1 LRKFIA
7 VIRLSTTACIL
18 GLIIAS
24 AAHANTPP
32 AAPVQVPAPTPSATL
47 PAAAT
52 RAAAPVPAPPSVTAR
67 SWILLDHFSGRVLAQ
82 ERADE
87 RSEPASLTKLMT
99 AYVVFTALSEG
110 RLKLTDMVTISEHAW
125 RSEGS
130 RTFVQVGTQIPV
142 DILLKG
148 MIVQSGNDAS
158 IALAEQVGGTEPGFV
173 QMMNEYARRLGL
185 NSTHYLNSDGLP
197 APEHYTT
204 ARDVSTLANA
214 LIRDFP
220 QYYSLF
226 GLREFRWNNIRQPNR
241 NGLLGKDPSVD
252 GLKTGHTDSAG
263 YCLATSAS
271 RNGMRLVSVV
281 MGAPNIK
288 AREEASAALLAYGY
302 TYYETIRLKSANET
316 VLRPHV
322 YKAAS
327 EFAAIGVRHDVY
339 ATVAR
344 GQAATLTTRA
354 LLGHEPLVAPL
365 AAGQDVGELTVAD
378 GSGGVIARVPL
389 VALAAVPQGG
399 LWARA
404 WDSVALMFH

>member
-1 LRKFIA
+1 M
-7 VIRLSTTACIL
+7 IRPSTAAFIL

-24 AAHANTPP
+24 AAHANNPP
-32 AAPVQVPAPTPSATL
+32 AAPARVLAPTSPATL
-47 PAAAT
+47 PAPAT
-52 RAAAPVPAPPSVTAR
+52 RAAAPVPAPPSVNAR
-67 SWILLDHFSGRVLAQ
+67 SWILMDHFSGRVLAQ

-99 AYVVFTALSEG
+99 AYVVFTALTEG

-158 IALAEQVGGTEPGFV
+158 IALAEHVGGTEPGFV

-185 NSTHYLNSDGLP
+185 NSTHYVNSDGLP
-197 APEHYTT
+197 APEHYST

-226 GLREFRWNNIRQPNR
+226 GLREFMWNNIRQPNR

-327 EFAAIGVRHDVY
+327 EFAAIGVQHDVY

-344 GQAATLTTRA
+344 GQAATVTTRA
-354 LLGHEPLVAPL
+354 LLSHEPLVAPL
-365 AAGQDVGELTVAD
+365 AAGQSVGELTVTD
-378 GSGGVIARVPL
+378 GSGAAIARVPL

>member
-1 LRKFIA
+1 M
-7 VIRLSTTACIL
+7 
-18 GLIIAS
+18 
-24 AAHANTPP
+24 
-32 AAPVQVPAPTPSATL
+32 
-47 PAAAT
+47 
-52 RAAAPVPAPPSVTAR
+52 
-67 SWILLDHFSGRVLAQ
+67 DHLSGRVLAQ
-82 ERADE
+82 ERPDE

-99 AYVVFTALSEG
+99 AYVVFAALTEG

-148 MIVQSGNDAS
+148 MIVQSGNDAT
-158 IALAEQVGGTEPGFV
+158 IALAEHVGGTEPGFV

-185 NSTHYLNSDGLP
+185 NSTHYVNSDGLP
-197 APEHYTT
+197 APEHYST

-226 GLREFRWNNIRQPNR
+226 GLREFMWNNIKQPNR

-252 GLKTGHTDSAG
+252 GLKTGHTESAG

-327 EFAAIGVRHDVY
+327 EFAAIGVQHDVF
-339 ATVAR
+339 ATLAR
-344 GQAATLTTRA
+344 GQAATVTTHA

-365 AAGQDVGELTVAD
+365 AAGQNVGELTVTD
-378 GSGGVIARVPL
+378 GSGAVIARVPL